1 MLLRMLR
8 QPRLTRAARGLT
20 KSQYH
25 RKSLPSSQH
34 TSLSSTF
41 GLAQSFHKR
50 FVSNRTIDHSDKTG
64 LKSQVTAV
72 LGAQWG
78 DEGKGKLVDIL
89 AQNYDICARFN
100 GGSNAGH
107 TLVVDGTRFAMHLLP
122 CGVLNP
128 HVMNVIG
135 NGVIVHV
142 PTLISELQNL
152 LDNNIKY
159 EGRLKI
165 SGRAHIVFDFHQTV
179 DGLLETIADKNK
191 DSGKSENGSIGTTR
205 RGIGPTYAS
214 KMYRNGIR
222 FAELRNWNQFKDR
235 YMRVEFSSLFNYL
248 LLKMKT

>member
-1 MLLRMLR
+1 MLR
-8 QPRLTRAARGLT
+8 QARFSRFKRGLT
-20 KSQYH
+20 TQYH
-25 RKSLPSSQH
+25 QPSLKPSQCRSN
-34 TSLSSTF
+34 LGSTF
-41 GLAQSFHKR
+41 ALTQSLQRRSYATPK
-50 FVSNRTIDHSDKTG
+50 NIDHSDKTG
-64 LKSQVTAV
+64 LNSQVTAI

-89 AQNYDICARFN
+89 AQKYDICARFN

-107 TLVVDGTRFAMHLLP
+107 TLVVDGTKFAMHLLP
-122 CGVLNP
+122 CGMLNP

-142 PTLISELQNL
+142 PTLLTELQNL
-152 LDNNIKY
+152 LSNNIKY

-179 DGLLETIADKNK
+179 DGILETIADKNK
-191 DSGKSENGSIGTTR
+191 NDGKSEDGSIGTTR

-222 FAELRNWNQFKDR
+222 FAELRDWNRFKDR
-235 YMRVEFSSLFNYL
+235 YMRVKHIEICFLCFFF
-248 LLKMKT
+248 